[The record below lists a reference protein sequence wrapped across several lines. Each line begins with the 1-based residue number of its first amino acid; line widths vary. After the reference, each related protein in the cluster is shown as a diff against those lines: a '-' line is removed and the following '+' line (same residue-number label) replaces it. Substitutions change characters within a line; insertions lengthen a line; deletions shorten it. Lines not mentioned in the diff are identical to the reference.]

1 MVDNIAMHPVILSAP
16 TPECLVELCKST
28 IEQLESSDADQH
40 YQTLLE
46 NSQTCEIPV
55 EAARIGFVAESLE
68 ETNDL
73 LKTSLKTLEKKLQED
88 SWTLRKGI
96 YYCKRGIDLQ
106 GKKVVALFSGQG
118 SQYVGMLDHLK
129 DTFSSVKESFHTLN
143 TLFHK
148 ECWTPLSEIVF
159 PHPTEDKE
167 VKEAQEAELTRTEHA
182 QPAIG
187 AVSVSLYKILQ
198 KAGLKVDATI
208 GHSFGELTAL
218 WAAGVFSD
226 KDYFFLAKER
236 GKAMA
241 APKDPEFDAGGMLAV
256 KADIAQVAEEA
267 KKLSGI
273 FLANLN
279 SNTQVVLAGAKK
291 AIHRAEEIL
300 KEKGYSAVS
309 LPVSAAFHTSL
320 VKHAQK
326 PFADAIHSISVSKPK
341 IPVYSN
347 TTGDLYP
354 DDPHTIRTMLEKHIL
369 NPVLFKQQIEKAYED
384 GASLFIEFGPKNI
397 LSSLVSNILADK
409 PHTTVALNPNAKK
422 NSLRQLWDSITH
434 LRILGVD
441 LDSIIHKSNP

>member
-1 MVDNIAMHPVILSAP
+1 MA
-16 TPECLVELCKST
+16 LCRST
-28 IEQLESSDADQH
+28 IEQLESSDANQH
-40 YQTLLE
+40 YQILLE
-46 NSQTCEIPV
+46 SSQTCEIPA

-73 LKTSLKTLEKKLQED
+73 LKTSLKTLESKIQED

-96 YYCKRGIDLQ
+96 YYCKQGLDLQ

-118 SQYVGMLDHLK
+118 SQYVGMMDKLK
-129 DTFSSVKESFHTLN
+129 DSFASVRESFHTLN

-148 ECWTPLSEIVF
+148 ERWTSLSEIVF
-159 PHPTEDKE
+159 PHPAEDKE
-167 VKEAQEAELTRTEHA
+167 TQQAQEAHLTRTEHA

-187 AVSVSLYKILQ
+187 AVSVGLYKILQ

-218 WAAGVFSD
+218 WAAGVFTD

-241 APKDPEFDAGGMLAV
+241 APEDPEFDAGGMLAV
-256 KADIAQVAEEA
+256 KADIAQIAEEA
-267 KKLSGI
+267 KKLPGV
-273 FLANLN
+273 FMANLN

-291 AIHRAEEIL
+291 AVHKAEEIL
-300 KEKGYSAVS
+300 KEKGYSAVI

-326 PFADAIHSISVSKPK
+326 PFADAIHSIAVRTPK

-354 DDPHTIRTMLEKHIL
+354 EDPHTIKAMLEKHIL

-397 LSSLVSNILADK
+397 LSSLVSNILGDK

-422 NSLRQLWDSITH
+422 NSMRQLWDSITH
-434 LRILGVD
+434 LRILGVN
-441 LDSIIHKSNP
+441 LDSIKDKAHL